1 MDMDEKQRL
10 REEDL
15 QRLRGFRLMDDDFLG
30 IVFDGNIEATE
41 LLLNIILGRND
52 MVVTQVVGQ
61 REIKN
66 PNGRSVRLD
75 IHAVDSEKKHY
86 DVEVQREDRG
96 AGAQRARFNSS
107 MLNTRMLKPGE
118 KFSKLAE
125 GYVIFITENDVLGK
139 DLSLYHID
147 RVIKE
152 TNELFGDG
160 SHIIYVNGAY
170 KNDEDPVGKLMHD
183 FRCIDAD
190 DMNYSVLADRVRYFK
205 ESEGGIETMCRV
217 MEEMRDQAAAAAKM
231 EERKAIA
238 VSLWNDG
245 IQDVDRI
252 ARLTNLSSE
261 NVREA
266 IGIKSA

>member
-15 QRLRGFRLMDDDFLG
+15 QRLRGLRLMDDDFLG
-30 IVFDGNIEATE
+30 VVFDGNIEATE
-41 LLLNIILGRND
+41 LLLNIILGRKD

-75 IHAVDSEKKHY
+75 IHAVDSESKQY

-107 MLNTRMLKPGE
+107 MLDTRMLKPGE
-118 KFSKLAE
+118 KFSGLAE

-139 DLSLYHID
+139 DISLYHID

-170 KNDEDPVGKLMHD
+170 KNDEDSVGKLMHD

-205 ESEGGIETMCRV
+205 ESKGGIETMCRV
-217 MEEMRDQAAAAAKM
+217 MEEMRDK
-231 EERKAIA
+231 A
-238 VSLWNDG
+238 VSENNKMCVKEMLKDG
-245 IQDVDRI
+245 LPIEKI
-252 ARLTNLSSE
+252 ARYLHITVKE
-261 NVREA
+261 VEEYA
-266 IGIKSA
+266 KEVAVAV